1 MTGYLARAETDIA
14 AKPAEVW
21 DALVD
26 PAAIA
31 IYMFGADVDT
41 DWRPG
46 SSITW
51 SGEFDGKP
59 YEDKGQIIN
68 VVENERLTMTHY
80 SPLMGK
86 PDSAEN
92 YHTVDYQLE
101 EIADGTRVM
110 LEQDNN
116 ESEEE
121 AERFGQNWSAMLEKL
136 REVVESRVD
145 TPQRP

>member
-1 MTGYLARAETDIA
+1 MTGYMARAETDIA

-31 IYMFGADVDT
+31 IYMFGAEVET

-59 YEDKGQIIN
+59 YEDKGEIIN

-86 PDSAEN
+86 PDSA
-92 YHTVDYQLE
+92 
-101 EIADGTRVM
+101 
-110 LEQDNN
+110 
-116 ESEEE
+116 
-121 AERFGQNWSAMLEKL
+121 
-136 REVVESRVD
+136 RELPHGRLPPGRD
-145 TPQRP
+145 CRRNARDA